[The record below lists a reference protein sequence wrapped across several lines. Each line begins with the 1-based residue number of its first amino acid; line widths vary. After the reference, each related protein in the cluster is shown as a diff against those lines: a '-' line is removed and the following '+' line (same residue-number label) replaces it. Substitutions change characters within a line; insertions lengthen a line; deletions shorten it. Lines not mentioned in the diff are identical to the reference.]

1 MLDIKLFNSPNYWFY
16 AFSIW
21 LASFFVLPNTQ
32 WVINLTYV
40 ILLLPTLLTL
50 QATQIKQ
57 FSTDLFARILF
68 LFMLILILAA
78 YRSGN
83 PLSETKFCLLVLL
96 FYFSVLKL
104 PNYSDESI
112 HRYAWSFLIFILT
125 YMLINAL
132 LQFHQ
137 GTWLFGKRLGSLFAF
152 VDNVIHVAN
161 LLTLCLAIIS
171 YSSIKLKR
179 YKSLALAHGLT
190 LFACLVILQSRGMLP
205 AWLFI
210 VVLSLMLIYKNKA
223 KPTTLILFATLPILL
238 FIALINS
245 DFGKEI
251 LARADSYRFEIWQGY
266 YNETVK
272 CGIWLGCGLE
282 TNIHYITHDG
292 ISIPHA
298 HSIYVANFSRTGI
311 VGTIVMIPL
320 IFGMIWYGLKKNL
333 WAGWMLAAGAIVLMF
348 TSSAIIR
355 SPNERWIL
363 IHLPLAYLIKLRI
376 EARLASKP

>member
-1 MLDIKLFNSPNYWFY
+1 MLDIKLFNNPNYWLC
-16 AFSIW
+16 AFSVW
-21 LASFFVLPNTQ
+21 LASFFILPNTQ
-32 WVINLTYV
+32 WVINLTYA
-40 ILLLPTLLTL
+40 ILLVPTLLTL
-50 QATQIKQ
+50 QLNQIKQ
-57 FSTDLFARILF
+57 FSTDFFARALV
-68 LFMLILILAA
+68 LFMLILIFAA

-83 PLSETKFCLLVLL
+83 PLSEAKFSLIVLL
-96 FYFSVLKL
+96 FYFTVQKL
-104 PNYSDESI
+104 PTFSDKSI
-112 HRYAWSFLIFILT
+112 FRYAWIIFIFILVYT
-125 YMLINAL
+125 LVNAF
-132 LQFHQ
+132 LQFQQ
-137 GTWLFGKRLGSLFAF
+137 GTWFFGKRLGSLFAF
-152 VDNVIHVAN
+152 VDNTIHVAN
-161 LLTLCLAIIS
+161 LLTLFLAVIT
-171 YSSIKLKR
+171 YSSLQLKK
-179 YKSLALAHGLT
+179 YKSLLLAHCLA

-210 VVLSLMLIYKNKA
+210 VVFSLFVIYKNKA
-223 KPTTLILFATLPILL
+223 TPSTLILTSALPIIL
-238 FIALINS
+238 FILLINS

-266 YNETVK
+266 FNETMK
-272 CGIWLGCGLE
+272 CGMWMGCGLE

-311 VGTIVMIPL
+311 VGEAVMLIL
-320 IFGMIWYGLKKNL
+320 IFGSIWYGLSKNL

-376 EARLASKP
+376 EAGLTNKP